1 MRRGEL
7 PHLKLLP
14 GILFAL
20 LSSVVSAQ
28 SSTSIPEHL
37 LTLQGTVVGPQ
48 GQPLAGVRVDVRPR
62 GIPEDVLADTV
73 TDVEGNFAFVAIP
86 IAPGRYAVHASG
98 IGFEPVEQR
107 LDISVEDAAYPPF
120 NFKLKPQMRIRG
132 MSSAFT
138 VVRVFY
144 ATDRQSVTDN
154 QSVQYIG
161 IRSPHNTLSYGTCD
175 VSIPETHTIAEI
187 ERPSVWKLEFHADPE
202 KHMVLQKVAPESKD
216 VFFNQ
221 VSTAVSSSHEK
232 DAFVFIHGYNIS
244 FETAAIRT
252 AQLTYDFGFKGAPIF
267 YSWPSKGSILGYLAD
282 ESAADETTASLKL
295 FLEDVANQSGASVVH
310 VIAHSMGNRAVLP
323 ALAQLAGETQ
333 FANFSKFS
341 SLVIAAP
348 DVDRDFFVQQ
358 VNQIRKPQT
367 KITLYVSQHDQALA
381 VSHLL
386 FHKEPRAGE
395 GGSESVVLQG
405 MDTVDVSSLSTDAL
419 GHSYYGDNSNV
430 VRDVLQF
437 LQGKVAPRPDLS
449 RIPLG
454 ALAYWE
460 LLATA
465 QAAR

>member
-1 MRRGEL
+1 MRKGDL
-7 PHLKLLP
+7 PRLKVFLS
-14 GILFAL
+14 ILGL
-20 LSSVVSAQ
+20 LSASVACAQ
-28 SSTSIPEHL
+28 SSRPVPRPL
-37 LTLQGTVVGPQ
+37 LTLQGTVLGPE

-62 GIPEDVLADTV
+62 GGSDDIVADTV
-73 TDVEGNFAFVAIP
+73 TDVDGKFAFIAIP
-86 IAPGRYAVHASG
+86 IASGRYAVHASG
-98 IGFEPVEQR
+98 VGFEPVELR
-107 LDISVEDAAYPPF
+107 LDITAAGAAFPPF
-120 NFKLKPQMRIRG
+120 NFKLKPQMRGRG
-132 MSSAFT
+132 ASSAFT

-161 IRSPHNTLSYGTCD
+161 IRSAQNTLSYGTCD

-187 ERPSVWKLEFHADPE
+187 ERPSIWKLEFHADPD
-202 KHMVLQKVAPESKD
+202 KHMVLQKVEPEEKD

-221 VSTAVSSSHEK
+221 VSTAVSSSAGK

-282 ESAADETTASLKL
+282 ESAADETTSNLKL
-295 FLEDVANQSGASVVH
+295 FLEDVANRAGASVVH

-323 ALAQLAGETQ
+323 ALAQLAGETK

-358 VNQIRKPQT
+358 VNLIRKPQT

-381 VSHLL
+381 ASHLL
-386 FHKEPRAGE
+386 FHTEERAGE
-395 GGSESVVLQG
+395 GGSSSVVMAG
-405 MDTVDVSSLSTDAL
+405 MDTIDVSNLSTDAL

-454 ALAYWE
+454 ELAYWE

-465 QAAR
+465 QAAN